1 MSLYKKKS
9 GSALTSLSMDL
20 LGNFSIM
27 AANKIFELPEKSRV

>member
-9 GSALTSLSMDL
+9 TFALATVSLDL